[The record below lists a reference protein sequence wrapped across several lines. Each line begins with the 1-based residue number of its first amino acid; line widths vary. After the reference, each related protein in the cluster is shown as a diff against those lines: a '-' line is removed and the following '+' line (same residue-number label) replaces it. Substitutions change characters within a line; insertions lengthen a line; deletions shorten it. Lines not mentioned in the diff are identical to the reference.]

1 MDMDV
6 ILYTTGCP
14 KCNVLKI
21 KLNNKEIPYTEITD
35 INLMKEKG
43 FYQAPMLE
51 VNGQVMDFTT
61 ANNWL
66 NSYI

>member
-14 KCNVLKI
+14 KCNVLKT

-43 FYQAPMLE
+43 FYQVPMLE

-66 NSYI
+66 NSYT

>member
-14 KCNVLKI
+14 KCNVLKT

-43 FYQAPMLE
+43 FYQVPMLE